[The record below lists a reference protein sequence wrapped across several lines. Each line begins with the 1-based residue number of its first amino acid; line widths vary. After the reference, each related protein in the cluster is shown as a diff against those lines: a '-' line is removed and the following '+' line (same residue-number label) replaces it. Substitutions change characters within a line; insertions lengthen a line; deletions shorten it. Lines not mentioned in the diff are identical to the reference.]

1 MLSLSRLLHSRDN
14 LGEVAYILF
23 QDLKVKVTQT
33 TLTQFLLNHPYY
45 PSLAALNDVLG
56 YYRVESVVLKDCDL
70 VKLRQTSESFLAQI
84 RSEGNNEMF
93 AYVYKMTDNGVYWY
107 NPYKHH
113 KETIEYPQ
121 FSALFT
127 GYVMLFDESDKADE
141 ENYQYKRREEVIGR
155 LLESFLF
162 LFLPI
167 VSVISLAIYILDN
180 HNCFLWYVVIYTMLL
195 LTGYLL
201 GFLLI
206 LYEYNQYSPVLSK
219 ICNLSSKTNCS
230 AILNSGSSHIL
241 GISWSVIGTAYFTGV
256 LMAFLISGFSLS
268 MLSALVLL
276 HLFVLPYIGYSIYYQ
291 YHIARRWCPLCLAIQ
306 AVLLLMFVCA
316 LCSGIYLSAFQLL
329 STTAVVPLT
338 ISFVSSFSILQFLWH
353 LSQQLKL
360 RQYYEQSLLRL
371 KYNKV
376 VFSALLNKEP
386 FIEVPSEHC
395 GLILGNPNGN
405 IHVVKVCNPFCSHC
419 AKAQPI
425 LQQIVN
431 HCSDVRLQI
440 IFAVDPTSDYY
451 KRTPIDHFL
460 SQYYEGDDME
470 SILTA
475 WYSSV
480 IKDVELFKDVY
491 RLKQQS
497 VAERNRLNAE
507 NMFQFCKKA
516 SIKGTPT
523 IFVNGHQLPDIYRIS
538 DLRYLIKLI
547 V

>member
-1 MLSLSRLLHSRDN
+1 MLSLSSLLHSQDN
-14 LGEVAYILF
+14 LEEVAYILL
-23 QDLKVKVTQT
+23 QDLKIKVTQT

-45 PSLAALNDVLG
+45 PSLAALSDVLG
-56 YYRVESVVLKDCDL
+56 FFCVKCIALKDCNL
-70 VKLRQTSESFLAQI
+70 VTLRNTSESFLAQI
-84 RSEGNNEMF
+84 RTEGNNEMF

-113 KETIEYPQ
+113 KETIENSQ

-127 GYVMLFDESDKADE
+127 GYVMFFDEIDKVDE
-141 ENYQYKRREEVIGR
+141 ENYQNKRREEVISR
-155 LLESFLF
+155 LLETFLF

-167 VSVISLAIYILDN
+167 VSVISLTIYILDN
-180 HNCFLWYVVIYTMLL
+180 HSCFLWYIVIYTLL
-195 LTGYLL
+195 LLAGYLL

-206 LYEYNQYSPVLSK
+206 LYEHNQYSPALSR
-219 ICNLSSKTNCS
+219 ICNLSPKTNCS
-230 AILNSGSSHIL
+230 GILNSSASHL
-241 GISWSVIGTAYFTGV
+241 WGISWSVIGAAYFTGA
-256 LMAFLISGFSLS
+256 LMAFLISGFSLL

-291 YHIARRWCPLCLAIQ
+291 YHITRQWCPLCLATQ
-306 AVLLLMFVCA
+306 AILLMMFVCA
-316 LCSGIYLSAFQLL
+316 LCSGIYSSAFQQL
-329 STTAVVPLT
+329 SITSVVSLSL
-338 ISFVSSFSILQFLWH
+338 SFVSSFSILQFLWH
-353 LSQQLKL
+353 LSRQLKS
-360 RQYYEQSLLRL
+360 RKYYEQSLMKL
-371 KYNKV
+371 KFNSV

-386 FIEVPSEHC
+386 FNEVLTEDC
-395 GLILGNPNGN
+395 GVILGNPNGS

-480 IKDVELFKDVY
+480 IKDVELFKD
-491 RLKQQS
+491 KWFFIGM
-497 VAERNRLNAE
+497 A
-507 NMFQFCKKA
+507 
-516 SIKGTPT
+516 
-523 IFVNGHQLPDIYRIS
+523 
-538 DLRYLIKLI
+538 
-547 V
+547 